1 LSMVFDHRVMDG
13 ALASEILTRIK
24 YQIENYSIES
34 NVNNQIN
41 PNNLK
46 GHTS

>member
-1 LSMVFDHRVMDG
+1 MVFDHRVMDG

-24 YQIENYSIES
+24 YQIENYSMES
-34 NVNNQIN
+34 NESNQIN